1 MAYKNILLPL
11 FNYPVRTP
19 DNVISAAL
27 EVAKMFGSSVTAAI
41 CKASLLNAS
50 ELSSA
55 VLTNISAVIAA
66 STHDSDAAGQELED
80 ALTLGSKKL
89 NLQIRSVTF
98 PGFVDAQSS
107 GLMGHAR
114 LSDLI
119 VVPTSPDRA
128 FHNLAHDLVFSS
140 GRPVLVLPANVAS
153 ELALT
158 VVVVAWDGSHVAAR
172 AVSDALPFLKFAK
185 TVRLVEISG
194 DKPLDGASDIT
205 ALRDQLMSHDVEA
218 MTDVIASE
226 GKSVGE
232 ALTSYCSGHH
242 ADLLVMGA
250 YGHSRFRDFILGG
263 ATKHFVANTTLPV
276 LLSH

>member
-19 DNVISAAL
+19 DSVISAAL
-27 EVAKMFGSSVTAAI
+27 EIAKMFGSSVTAAI
-41 CKASLLNAS
+41 CKANLPNAS
-50 ELSSA
+50 ELSA
-55 VLTNISAVIAA
+55 VILTDVSAVIAA
-66 STHDSDAAGQELED
+66 SKHDSDAAERELED
-80 ALTLGSKKL
+80 ALSSGSKKL
-89 NLQIRSVTF
+89 NLQIRSLTF
-98 PGFVDAQSS
+98 PGFIDAQSS

-119 VVPTSPDRA
+119 FVPTSRDRA
-128 FHNLAHDLVFSS
+128 FHNLTHDLIFSS

-153 ELALT
+153 ELSLA
-158 VVVVAWDGSHVAAR
+158 VVVVAWDGSRVAAR
-172 AVSDALPFLKFAK
+172 AISDALPFLKFAK
-185 TVRLVEISG
+185 TIRLVEISG
-194 DKPLDGASDIT
+194 DKPLNGASDIT

-226 GKSVGE
+226 GKPVGDV
-232 ALTSYCSGHH
+232 LTSYCSRHH

-263 ATKHFVANTTLPV
+263 ATKQFVANTTLPV

>member
-19 DNVISAAL
+19 DSVISAAL
-27 EVAKMFGSSVTAAI
+27 ELARMFGSNVTAAI
-41 CKASLLNAS
+41 CKANLPDTS
-50 ELSSA
+50 ELSA
-55 VLTNISAVIAA
+55 VVLTDISAVIAA
-66 STHDSDAAGQELED
+66 SKNDSDAAVKDLED
-80 ALTLGSKKL
+80 ALSLASKSL
-89 NLQIRSVTF
+89 NLQSRSVTF

-114 LSDLI
+114 LNDLI

-128 FHNLAHDLVFSS
+128 FHNLAHDLIFGS

-153 ELALT
+153 ELALA
-158 VVVVAWDGSHVAAR
+158 VVVVAWDGSRVAAR
-172 AVSDALPFLKFAK
+172 AISDALPFLKFAK

-194 DKPLDGASDIT
+194 DKPLDGASGII
-205 ALRDQLMSHDVEA
+205 AIRDQLMSHDVEA

-226 GKSVGE
+226 GKPAGDV
-232 ALTSYCSGHH
+232 LTSYCSGHH

-250 YGHSRFRDFILGG
+250 YGHSRIRDFILGG
-263 ATKHFVANTTLPV
+263 ATKHFVANTTLPL